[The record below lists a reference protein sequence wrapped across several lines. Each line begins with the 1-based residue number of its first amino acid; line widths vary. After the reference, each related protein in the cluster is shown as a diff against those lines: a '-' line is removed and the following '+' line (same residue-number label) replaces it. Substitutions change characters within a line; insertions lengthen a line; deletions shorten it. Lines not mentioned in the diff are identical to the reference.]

1 VIDAAAALQY
11 DARAFEVVRE
21 TKQTAWE
28 ALVIGERCTAPS
40 DGSAGCVRVK
50 LDASECGV
58 PAGWSMYSVE
68 RFYAAPLVY
77 DVACGLDAGT
87 GRVALSFTSHN
98 NFKMNGAH
106 PGVAKLFGPGDSAA
120 TAPALATV
128 NFTFVAHW
136 RPTAVSIDVT
146 DIVAEVGPDFSG
158 MLAVENEWNDH
169 TFKAFSCANSTA
181 TSRR

>member
-1 VIDAAAALQY
+1 
-11 DARAFEVVRE
+11 
-21 TKQTAWE
+21 
-28 ALVIGERCTAPS
+28 
-40 DGSAGCVRVK
+40 
-50 LDASECGV
+50 
-58 PAGWSMYSVE
+58 MYSIE
-68 RFYAAPLVY
+68 RFYSAPLVY
-77 DVACGLDAGT
+77 DVACGLDADT

-106 PGVAKLFGPGDSAA
+106 PGTAKLFGPGASAA

-146 DIVAEVGPDFSG
+146 DIVAEVADFSG

-181 TSRR
+181 ASRR